1 MTHTSAAATRKTR
14 RPRRDH
20 HIITSLTGRARRE
33 TETREPRAREQTESE
48 RHERGWATARREMTC
63 PMRRERERE
72 REKRER
78 ERNRDRGARK
88 GSAPP
93 SAEHSAARSAH
104 ERTGCVNAAHDAFV
118 MIHEGACGRR
128 AGCVKG
134 GGQASVS
141 AHRCGRGVGMLSA
154 PGAHDWCAGIKARG
168 NAPPACAQPARRGHG
183 SERSRQRGAR
193 QRRRLRRPF
202 FVCTHH
208 DIRVTL
214 QGRLSSASTTVSTN
228 AFIFCFKGS
237 PARSASHARRTASS
251 APAKPS
257 SIAAISTEGRQPM
270 QASVECYNRHWWAR
284 IAGIHE
290 RRTGAECVLL

>member
-48 RHERGWATARREMTC
+48 RHERGWDCSARDDLSDAK
-63 PMRRERERE
+63 RERERE
-72 REKRER
+72 RESER
-78 ERNRDRGARK
+78 ERDRDRGARK

-93 SAEHSAARSAH
+93 SAELSAARSAH

-154 PGAHDWCAGIKARG
+154 PGAHDWCGGIKAGQWRRMRVLSQRG
-168 NAPPACAQPARRGHG
+168 GGMAAKEGGHG
-183 SERSRQRGAR
+183 ELRGCGVH
-193 QRRRLRRPF
+193 LC
-202 FVCTHH
+202 V
-208 DIRVTL
+208 
-214 QGRLSSASTTVSTN
+214 
-228 AFIFCFKGS
+228 
-237 PARSASHARRTASS
+237 HA
-251 APAKPS
+251 P
-257 SIAAISTEGRQPM
+257 
-270 QASVECYNRHWWAR
+270 
-284 IAGIHE
+284 
-290 RRTGAECVLL
+290 

>member
-48 RHERGWATARREMTC
+48 RHERARLGLCSARDDLSDAK
-63 PMRRERERE
+63 RERER

-78 ERNRDRGARK
+78 ERNRDKGARK

-154 PGAHDWCAGIKARG
+154 PGAHDWCGGIKARG
-168 NAPPACAQPARRGHG
+168 NGAAC
-183 SERSRQRGAR
+183 
-193 QRRRLRRPF
+193 
-202 FVCTHH
+202 VC
-208 DIRVTL
+208 
-214 QGRLSSASTTVSTN
+214 SAS
-228 AFIFCFKGS
+228 AAG
-237 PARSASHARRTASS
+237 AWRR
-251 APAKPS
+251 
-257 SIAAISTEGRQPM
+257 
-270 QASVECYNRHWWAR
+270 
-284 IAGIHE
+284 
-290 RRTGAECVLL
+290 

>member
-48 RHERGWATARREMTC
+48 RHERGWDCARREMTC
-63 PMRRERERE
+63 PMRRERERARERE

-78 ERNRDRGARK
+78 ERDRDRGARK

-141 AHRCGRGVGMLSA
+141 AHRCGGGVGMLSA
-154 PGAHDWCAGIKARG
+154 PGAHDWCGGIKARG
-168 NAPPACAQPARRGHG
+168 N
-183 SERSRQRGAR
+183 GAAG
-193 QRRRLRRPF
+193 
-202 FVCTHH
+202 VC
-208 DIRVTL
+208 
-214 QGRLSSASTTVSTN
+214 SAS
-228 AFIFCFKGS
+228 AAG
-237 PARSASHARRTASS
+237 AWRR
-251 APAKPS
+251 
-257 SIAAISTEGRQPM
+257 
-270 QASVECYNRHWWAR
+270 
-284 IAGIHE
+284 
-290 RRTGAECVLL
+290 